1 MTKEHNFL
9 FNNLYFMPA
18 LKKRKDN
25 PLSFD
30 ETECAEVRT
39 LCSVESV
46 SVMKLFRTG
55 LYMFTVEL
63 LILLDTHQAVFCK
76 WLIIHT

>member
-1 MTKEHNFL
+1 
-9 FNNLYFMPA
+9 MPA

-39 LCSVESV
+39 LCSAESV

-55 LYMFTVEL
+55 LYIVHCRTVNTFGHPPSRVL
-63 LILLDTHQAVFCK
+63 
-76 WLIIHT
+76 